1 MITFLVGVN
10 GIRWLKSIELK
21 GNDHIQLVNYIHSIE
36 FLNSEIRQ
44 IEKQI
49 SIEASN
55 NENIKILM
63 MSMTGIDYF
72 SAMLISS
79 EIGEISR
86 FSTAGKL
93 VSWCGMCPTVHQS
106 GTSMYMGRMKK
117 DGNKKKDKL
126 DYDSSSKYS
135 IKNRRK
141 NEEILYEYSQK
152 TWTPCSNNTC
162 SKQDDKDNLVYANIQ
177 TTVQRKKEKR
187 NYMRQNLRG
196 SKSNVR

>member
-1 MITFLVGVN
+1 MITFFGVN

-152 TWTPCSNNTC
+152 T
-162 SKQDDKDNLVYANIQ
+162 
-177 TTVQRKKEKR
+177 
-187 NYMRQNLRG
+187 
-196 SKSNVR
+196 